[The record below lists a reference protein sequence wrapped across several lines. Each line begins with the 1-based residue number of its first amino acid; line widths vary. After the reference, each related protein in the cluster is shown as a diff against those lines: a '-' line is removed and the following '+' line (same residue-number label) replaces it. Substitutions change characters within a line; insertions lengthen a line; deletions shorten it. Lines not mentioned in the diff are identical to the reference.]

1 MQIAMGASKANS
13 AKAEQ
18 RDKSAN
24 GWLPGA
30 DPFRWICRQIDGVFS
45 RYPVSVLHSEHRM
58 GFAFPARLDLSETDK
73 CVVARLDVPG
83 MDEKDIDVTIRGG
96 ALVVTGQREQSRE
109 EKAGN
114 YHRME
119 RCFGSFRR
127 VVPLPCEVLEDRI
140 EARLNK
146 GVLTVDLPKAVQ
158 PVVKVRNISVKPSL
172 F

>member
-1 MQIAMGASKANS
+1 MQIAMGASEANS
-13 AKAEQ
+13 AKVGQ
-18 RDKSAN
+18 PDNRAN
-24 GWLPGA
+24 GRFWRA
-30 DPFRWICRQIDGVFS
+30 DPFRRIFCQIDGVLS
-45 RYPVSVLHSEHRM
+45 RHTVSFLRSENRM
-58 GFAFPARLDLSETDK
+58 GFAFPTRLDLSETDK

-96 ALVVTGQREQSRE
+96 ALVVTGQREQSSE

-119 RCFGSFRR
+119 RCYGSFRR
-127 VVPLPCEVLEDRI
+127 VVPLPCKVLEDRI

-146 GVLTVDLPKAVQ
+146 GVLTVDLPKAVK